1 MRQLLLAIG
10 ILIVPSIGSAGSL
23 FTAVGIIAQVCGD
36 TESFLQTGDFG
47 ITSPT
52 QDAVSP
58 CLAPFAGDE
67 AEGTGS
73 ALPLGSL
80 GSVYDVKGAADAVG
94 LSAVSAV
101 TVESSAIV
109 TLHPPD
115 PFYTG
120 SVTVIAG
127 NTYQLSV
134 FTGSGGVGSASLSL
148 SIPSIN
154 NVEQTLPPGD
164 FKKLTAPG
172 NLDGQ
177 LSTEFTIL
185 TCPCSFSF
193 DIVGKAN
200 ATTNADADFRDPF
213 FVQLPA
219 GWSYDIAAPDLAT
232 VPEPGTLALVGAGV
246 LFLASRFSRRL
257 ASRNL

>member
-1 MRQLLLAIG
+1 MKRLLLAIG
-10 ILIVPSIGSAGSL
+10 ILIVPSIGSAGPL
-23 FTAVGIIAQVCGD
+23 FTAVSVLAEACSVMQ
-36 TESFLQTGDFG
+36 SFVQTGNFG

-52 QDAVSP
+52 VQALSP
-58 CLAPFAGDE
+58 CTAPFAGD
-67 AEGTGS
+67 AADAQAA
-73 ALPLGSL
+73 ALPLGA
-80 GSVYDVKGAADAVG
+80 SVYDVSGSAEAGG
-94 LSAVSAV
+94 LSAVAGV

-120 SVTVIAG
+120 SVTVVAG
-127 NTYQLSV
+127 SAYHLNLTVVSSV
-134 FTGSGGVGSASLSL
+134 GGSGSTSIAL

-164 FKKLTAPG
+164 SKKLTATG
-172 NLDGQ
+172 TSDGQ

-193 DIVGKAN
+193 DVVGKAN
-200 ATTNADADFRDPF
+200 VNTAAFANFNDPF
-213 FVQLPA
+213 FVQLPS
-219 GWSYDIAAPDLAT
+219 GWGYDIAAPGVSP
-232 VPEPGTLALVGAGV
+232 VPEPSSLALAGV
-246 LFLASRFSRRL
+246 GVTLLALRLRRRL